1 MDNKATER
9 EVIIAKDGTP
19 YSVMARPGGLG
30 TFADYHHKVQ
40 EYRKQYAHIF
50 DKQPIAEYL
59 EERKKEALREYG
71 E

>member
-1 MDNKATER
+1 MDSEATEK

-19 YSVMARPGGLG
+19 YTVMARPGGLG
-30 TFADYHHKVQ
+30 TFADYHRKVR

-50 DKQPIAEYL
+50 DRQSLAEYL
-59 EERKKEALREYG
+59 EAHKEEALREYD